1 MNANFEPH
9 HRLGDPEPVRITR
22 EIPLVWLVGG
32 VVGLIVQ
39 AVTLFIGQQAQSEAL
54 RVLSGE
60 VKELRV
66 LVQNGSVKD
75 VEYGLRLD
83 DHERRMQTVES
94 RQAQYR
100 AAEHAAEQAGQ
111 SAPRNTRRP

>member
-1 MNANFEPH
+1 MVNIETH
-9 HRLGDPEPVRITR
+9 HRLSDAEPVRITR
-22 EIPLVWLVGG
+22 EIPLAWLVGV

-39 AVTLFIGQQAQSEAL
+39 AVTLYIGQQAQAEAI

-83 DHERRMQTVES
+83 DHERRMQAVES
-94 RQAQYR
+94 RQAQLRAAER
-100 AAEHAAEQAGQ
+100 AAEHAAQ
-111 SAPRNTRRP
+111 STPRATRRP

>member
-1 MNANFEPH
+1 VVNIETH
-9 HRLGDPEPVRITR
+9 HRLSDPEPVHITR
-22 EIPLVWLVGG
+22 EIPLAWLVGV

-39 AVTLFIGQQAQSEAL
+39 AVTLYIGQQAQAEAI

-83 DHERRMQTVES
+83 DHERRMQAVES

-100 AAEHAAEQAGQ
+100 AAERAAEQAGTTGE
-111 SAPRNTRRP
+111 RTTRRP

>member
-1 MNANFEPH
+1 MVNIETH
-9 HRLGDPEPVRITR
+9 HRQSDPEPVHITH
-22 EIPLVWLVGG
+22 EIPLAWLVGV

-39 AVTLFIGQQAQSEAL
+39 AVTLYIGQQTQAEAIRL
-54 RVLSGE
+54 LSAE

-66 LVQNGSVKD
+66 AVQAGSVKD

-83 DHERRMQTVES
+83 DHERRMQAVES

-100 AAEHAAEQAGQ
+100 AAERAAEQAAQ
-111 SAPRNTRRP
+111 STPRATRRP